1 MENFHYRL
9 GTSYAVVTAI
19 LVSFQ
24 EPFSAL
30 PARSLR
36 SLDFMAFT
44 QLALVFSIPLLI
56 LRADSS
62 RDFAAIVFDLKNWP
76 TPSPIVGFTN
86 ATLSPAQLALRC
98 CTTAIAR
105 IHERWAP
112 KRRWSTVGCAKGQTG
127 AFSLGL
133 SLLLADFES
142 AITIRA
148 IIGRS
153 LERES
158 GLREPLRLP
167 DRGS

>member
-1 MENFHYRL
+1 M
-9 GTSYAVVTAI
+9 
-19 LVSFQ
+19 
-24 EPFSAL
+24 
-30 PARSLR
+30 
-36 SLDFMAFT
+36 
-44 QLALVFSIPLLI
+44 
-56 LRADSS
+56 
-62 RDFAAIVFDLKNWP
+62 
-76 TPSPIVGFTN
+76 PSPIVGFTN

-98 CTTAIAR
+98 CTRYISNR
-105 IHERWAP
+105 QNPRRWAP

-148 IIGRS
+148 IIGHS

-158 GLREPLRLP
+158 VLREPLRLP